1 MASYDKAFPKVAQE
15 FKISSFNKHQTSAI
29 LTFIKEKRDI
39 FVNLPTGFGKSI
51 IFQALPLIVDCL
63 FYEQTCQDG
72 QGLIVAVVSP
82 LLNLMAE
89 QVKNLTDLG
98 IKAVNLSDVESD
110 EDIRK
115 VERGWFSVVY
125 GTPEAWLK
133 NQRWRNMLT
142 NSTYSSKLC
151 VLAIDEAHVVKQWLV
166 LMLFHM
172 KSHSRFF
179 L

>member
-1 MASYDKAFPKVAQE
+1 MASYDQAFCEVAQI
-15 FKISSFNKHQTSAI
+15 FKISYFNEHQTNAI

-51 IFQALPLIVDCL
+51 KFQALPLILDCL
-63 FYEQTCQDG
+63 FYEQTRQDG
-72 QGLIVAVVSP
+72 QWYIVAVVSP
-82 LLNLMAE
+82 LLNLIVE
-89 QVKNLTDLG
+89 QVRNLMDLG

-125 GTPEAWLK
+125 GTPESWLK
-133 NQRWRNMLT
+133 NQHWCDMLT

-151 VLAIDEAHVVKQWLV
+151 ALAIDEAHVIKQW
-166 LMLFHM
+166 
-172 KSHSRFF
+172 
-179 L
+179 